1 MKMYVLYHYFV
12 KLVSYLLNRW
22 KNFAFSMQEKISNQD
37 ENCITTQ
44 QEDVTVL
51 TVQDIIIYALA
62 CCLHR
67 SPICNDVNSA

>member
-12 KLVSYLLNRW
+12 QLVFYLLNRW
-22 KNFAFSMQEKISNQD
+22 KNFAFSMQEKISTQD

-51 TVQDIIIYALA
+51 IVQDIFM
-62 CCLHR
+62 R
-67 SPICNDVNSA
+67 

>member
-12 KLVSYLLNRW
+12 QLVSYLLNRW
-22 KNFAFSMQEKISNQD
+22 KNFAFSMQEKISTHD

-51 TVQDIIIYALA
+51 TVQDIFM
-62 CCLHR
+62 R
-67 SPICNDVNSA
+67 

>member
-12 KLVSYLLNRW
+12 QLVSHLLNRW
-22 KNFAFSMQEKISNQD
+22 KNFAFSMQEKILTQD

-51 TVQDIIIYALA
+51 TVQDIFM
-62 CCLHR
+62 R
-67 SPICNDVNSA
+67 

>member
-12 KLVSYLLNRW
+12 QLVSHLLNRW
-22 KNFAFSMQEKISNQD
+22 KNFAFSMQEKISTQD

-51 TVQDIIIYALA
+51 TVQDIFM
-62 CCLHR
+62 R
-67 SPICNDVNSA
+67 

>member
-12 KLVSYLLNRW
+12 QLVSYLLNRW
-22 KNFAFSMQEKISNQD
+22 KNCAFSMQEKISTQD

-51 TVQDIIIYALA
+51 TVQDIFM
-62 CCLHR
+62 R
-67 SPICNDVNSA
+67 

>member
-12 KLVSYLLNRW
+12 QLVSYLLNR
-22 KNFAFSMQEKISNQD
+22 KNFAFSMQEKISSQD

-51 TVQDIIIYALA
+51 TVQDIFM
-62 CCLHR
+62 R
-67 SPICNDVNSA
+67 

>member
-12 KLVSYLLNRW
+12 QLLVSYLLNRW
-22 KNFAFSMQEKISNQD
+22 KNFAFSMQEKISTQD

-51 TVQDIIIYALA
+51 TVQDIFM
-62 CCLHR
+62 R
-67 SPICNDVNSA
+67 

>member
-12 KLVSYLLNRW
+12 QLVSYLLNRW
-22 KNFAFSMQEKISNQD
+22 KNFAFSMQEKISTQD

-51 TVQDIIIYALA
+51 TVQDYLCVSLLFA
-62 CCLHR
+62 
-67 SPICNDVNSA
+67 PITNM

>member
-12 KLVSYLLNRW
+12 QLDSYLLNRW
-22 KNFAFSMQEKISNQD
+22 KNFAFSMQEKISTQD

-51 TVQDIIIYALA
+51 TVQDIFM
-62 CCLHR
+62 R
-67 SPICNDVNSA
+67 